1 MITKELLQELYEY
14 AQQMRLLYVEDDS
27 DIRENTTALFQ
38 SFFPSITLAENGKEG
53 LKTYESGE
61 FDLVVSDILMPE
73 MNGVAMV
80 REIKKRNPQQKVI
93 ITSACDESD
102 YLLEL
107 INLGVSSFILKPLQ
121 SDQII
126 STLYTTVTDIYN
138 SKKVIELTHELEREL
153 RHKSNLLEQ
162 YKEIVDI
169 TAIVSKTDLKG
180 RITYVNKEFCDAS
193 GYTEEELI
201 GQHHNI
207 VRHSD
212 MPSRI
217 YKVLWETIKAKHTWR
232 GVIKNRTKDGG
243 YYITDATIKP
253 ILDEEGEIIEYMS
266 MRHNVTELFDLND
279 EITNTQHE
287 LLYLLGEVGETR
299 SEETG
304 NHVRRVAEYSRLLA
318 SLCDLDDEQIQ
329 HLYSASPMHDIGK
342 IGIPDAILLKPGK
355 LTDEE
360 FEQMKSHAKIGHD
373 ILKNSNRPIL
383 KAAAIIAHEHH
394 ERWDGSGYPRGLEGE
409 NIHIFGRITALADV
423 YDALSCE
430 RVYKDP
436 WPMEKILELI
446 KKERGSHFDP
456 QLVDLMLDN
465 IDAFKAIGERLR

>member
-1 MITKELLQELYEY
+1 
-14 AQQMRLLYVEDDS
+14 
-27 DIRENTTALFQ
+27 
-38 SFFPSITLAENGKEG
+38 
-53 LKTYESGE
+53 
-61 FDLVVSDILMPE
+61 
-73 MNGVAMV
+73 
-80 REIKKRNPQQKVI
+80 
-93 ITSACDESD
+93 
-102 YLLEL
+102 
-107 INLGVSSFILKPLQ
+107 
-121 SDQII
+121 
-126 STLYTTVTDIYN
+126 
-138 SKKVIELTHELEREL
+138 
-153 RHKSNLLEQ
+153 
-162 YKEIVDI
+162 
-169 TAIVSKTDLKG
+169 
-180 RITYVNKEFCDAS
+180 
-193 GYTEEELI
+193 
-201 GQHHNI
+201 
-207 VRHSD
+207 
-212 MPSRI
+212 
-217 YKVLWETIKAKHTWR
+217 
-232 GVIKNRTKDGG
+232 VIKNRTKDGG

>member
-1 MITKELLQELYEY
+1 MITKELLRELYDY
-14 AQQMRLLYVEDDS
+14 ARQMQLLYVEDDT
-27 DIRENTTALFQ
+27 DIRENTTALFK
-38 SFFPSITLAENGKEG
+38 SFFPAITVAENGREG
-53 LKTYESGE
+53 LETYRNGT

-80 REIKKRNPQQKVI
+80 REIKQSNPQQKVI

-126 STLYTTVTDIYN
+126 STLHTTIKDIYN
-138 SKKVIELTHELEREL
+138 SKKVIELTRTLEREL
-153 RHKSNLLEQ
+153 ARKSNLLEQ

-169 TAIVSKTDLKG
+169 TSIVSKTDLKG
-180 RITYVNKEFCDAS
+180 RITYVNEEFCDAS
-193 GYTEEELI
+193 GYEEAELI
-201 GQHHNI
+201 GQHHSI
-207 VRHSD
+207 IRHD
-212 MPSRI
+212 DVPGQI
-217 YKVLWETIKAKHTWR
+217 FKELWDTIADKRTWR
-232 GVIKNRTKDGG
+232 GIIKNRRKDGG

-253 ILDEEGEIIEYMS
+253 ILDENGQTIEYIS
-266 MRHNVTELFDLND
+266 MRHDVTELFDLND
-279 EITNTQHE
+279 EITATQHE
-287 LLYLLGEVGETR
+287 LLHRLGEVGETR

-318 SLCDLDDEQIQ
+318 SLCDLEAEQIQ

-373 ILKNSNRPIL
+373 ILKNSSRPIL
-383 KAAAIIAHEHH
+383 QAAAIIAHEHH
-394 ERWDGSGYPRGLEGE
+394 ERWDGSGYPRGLAGE
-409 NIHIFGRITALADV
+409 EIHIFGRITALADV

-430 RVYKDP
+430 RVYKAP
-436 WPMEKILELI
+436 WPMERILELI
-446 KKERGSHFDP
+446 IKERGSHFDP
-456 QLVDLMLDN
+456 QLVDLMLGN
-465 IDAFKAIGERLR
+465 IDAFKAIGEQFR